1 MIKLPLTLCLGLV
14 TKETHDVIGVHS
26 MHYLR
31 ASVPFVSRMNMI
43 NKFSLFHSG
52 GFNAAVC
59 DFPMLG
65 SQLDSFFSCLLSNFK
80 VISTGIYSLCHTQ
93 LIFYPEKVARKLSVD
108 HVIMLRVAKK
118 LNIHFWVD
126 CVFLCKQHC
135 GYRQKRSAPFVGQL

>member
-26 MHYLR
+26 IHYLR

-59 DFPMLG
+59 DFRMLC
-65 SQLDSFFSCLLSNFK
+65 SLESFSAVYYQILKSF
-80 VISTGIYSLCHTQ
+80 Q
-93 LIFYPEKVARKLSVD
+93 
-108 HVIMLRVAKK
+108 
-118 LNIHFWVD
+118 
-126 CVFLCKQHC
+126 
-135 GYRQKRSAPFVGQL
+135 QKYIRFAIPS